1 MPPSQAQAQ
10 LKPPTKIIPDV
21 STSRG
26 EIGQEMVKTLDWIV
40 RRFHESLYLKTVDK
54 RDGQLELRNSS
65 AIKIRREDV
74 EKFAEEATE
83 KNEKY
88 RLEVHGGVRG
98 DYTFTWK
105 DKEKEKEKEKKKKKK
120 SSKRSQDN
128 GQVAQ

>member
-10 LKPPTKIIPDV
+10 LKPPTKKIPDV

-26 EIGQEMVKTLDWIV
+26 EIGQEVVITLDWIV

-54 RDGQLELRNSS
+54 RDGRLELQNSS
-65 AIKIRREDV
+65 AIKIRQEDV
-74 EKFAEEATE
+74 ERFAKEATE

-105 DKEKEKEKEKKKKKK
+105 DKEKEKEKEEKRKNKK
-120 SSKRSQDN
+120 SSKRSQ
-128 GQVAQ
+128 